1 MSCLCL
7 GLCKAELSLT
17 SSLSRALSSPSS
29 LSRAL
34 SSPSSLSRSLSLEL
48 SLFRG
53 LCKAALSS
61 SNPLQAQA
69 LSSSNPLKLR
79 ISLVR
84 YSSQART
91 LQLSLF
97 YDASPALSLVSIVHL
112 KLNCLFLRFVLW
124 VSLMGL
130 YKIFCVLVIDSTRFL
145 S

>member
-1 MSCLCL
+1 MNYITNT
-7 GLCKAELSLT
+7 SLH
-17 SSLSRALSSPSS
+17 
-29 LSRAL
+29 
-34 SSPSSLSRSLSLEL
+34 
-48 SLFRG
+48 
-53 LCKAALSS
+53 ALSS